1 MKRQT
6 YIILFLF
13 LLMLQGCKKDFLNTA
28 WDLVNKIDFNKSF
41 DDNSELIDEVLLNF
55 HHAQDMRKSDWEEG
69 YIQEIQFFEYLYFRN
84 NLVPKDVF
92 MDNVRAVYDKFYK
105 KHPESTRNIFSYSIF
120 LYLDGKKDESLAS
133 LRMIYKKDYEYNLNE
148 LSNADIKNFVC
159 GILLNDIEPSEYEE
173 TVYCDFCYPSEDD
186 LIEMLQI
193 TW

>member
-55 HHAQDMRKSDWEEG
+55 HHAQDMRKSDWEDG
-69 YIQEIQFFEYLYFRN
+69 YVQEIQFYEYLYFRN
-84 NLVPKDVF
+84 NLVTKNAF
-92 MDNVRAVYDKFYK
+92 MNHIGTVYDKFHK
-105 KHPESTRNIFSYSIF
+105 KHPESTKNIFSYSIF
-120 LYLDGKKDESLAS
+120 LYLDGKKEESLD
-133 LRMIYKKDYEYNLNE
+133 LLKRIYKKDYAYNLKE

-159 GILLNDIEPSEYEE
+159 GILLNDIEPSEYEDTIYFE
-173 TVYCDFCYPSEDD
+173 LCYPSEND

-193 TW
+193 SW